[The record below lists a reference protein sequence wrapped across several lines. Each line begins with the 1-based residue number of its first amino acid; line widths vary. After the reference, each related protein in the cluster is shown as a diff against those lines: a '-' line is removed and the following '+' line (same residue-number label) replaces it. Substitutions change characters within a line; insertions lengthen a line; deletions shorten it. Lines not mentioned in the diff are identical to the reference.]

1 MDDSKTNSVDV
12 GSIFKSLC
20 SILWKDVGLSLR
32 ELVGFCSNGTSVMTD
47 AKNGSCGKVQTISW
61 M

>member
-1 MDDSKTNSVDV
+1 MIQKPTLLMLGQYSKA
-12 GSIFKSLC
+12 FC
-20 SILWKDVGLSLR
+20 SKLWKDVGLSPR

-47 AKNGSCGKVQTISW
+47 VKNGSCGKVQTISL